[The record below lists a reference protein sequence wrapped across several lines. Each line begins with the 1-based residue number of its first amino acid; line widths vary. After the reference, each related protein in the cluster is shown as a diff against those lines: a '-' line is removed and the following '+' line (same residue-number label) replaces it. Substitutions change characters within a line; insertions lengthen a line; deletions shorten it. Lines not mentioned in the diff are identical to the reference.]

1 MSEQSP
7 ERKFLEYI
15 LTALLEHT
23 ENISLEEKKD
33 DLGLLLTLCVHEDD
47 MGKLIG
53 KGGQTIQA
61 IRTILRMLGSKR
73 QERIN
78 LKVIEPS
85 TGV

>member
-7 ERKFLEYI
+7 ELKFLEYI
-15 LTALLEHT
+15 LQSLLEHT
-23 ENISLEEKKD
+23 DDISLEEKKD

-85 TGV
+85 AEA

>member
-1 MSEQSP
+1 MSDQFP
-7 ERKFLEYI
+7 ERKFLEY
-15 LTALLEHT
+15 LLSTLLEHT
-23 ENISLEEKKD
+23 DDIVLEDRKD
-33 DLGLLLTLCVHEDD
+33 DLGILFTLTVHEDD

-78 LKVIEPS
+78 LKVIEPKEEA
-85 TGV
+85 